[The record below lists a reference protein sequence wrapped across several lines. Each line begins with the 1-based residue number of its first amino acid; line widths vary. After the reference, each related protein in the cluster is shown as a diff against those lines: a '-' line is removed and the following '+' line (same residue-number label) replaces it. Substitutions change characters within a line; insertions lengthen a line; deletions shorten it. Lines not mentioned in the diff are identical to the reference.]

1 MPKNSCII
9 CGKSDKNLQEN
20 ILPHG
25 TIYCHFGC
33 KNLLN
38 YLLNDAIPLVWLGKA
53 DLEDREYYTSEELET
68 ITPEALILAS
78 EEAAD
83 SLWDGNFGETFGDTL
98 RQTAVAIETD
108 KVYNT
113 PKKELPLLMGKLKFR
128 ESEKLLTQRMKE
140 E

>member
-1 MPKNSCII
+1 MPKKTCII
-9 CGKSDKNLQEN
+9 CGKSKALKEN

-25 TIYCHFGC
+25 TIYCHYGC
-33 KNLLN
+33 KSLLN

-53 DLEDREYYTSEELET
+53 DLEDREYYTSEELE
-68 ITPEALILAS
+68 
-78 EEAAD
+78 
-83 SLWDGNFGETFGDTL
+83 
-98 RQTAVAIETD
+98 AVAIETN

-128 ESEKLLTQRMKE
+128 KSEKLLTQRMKE